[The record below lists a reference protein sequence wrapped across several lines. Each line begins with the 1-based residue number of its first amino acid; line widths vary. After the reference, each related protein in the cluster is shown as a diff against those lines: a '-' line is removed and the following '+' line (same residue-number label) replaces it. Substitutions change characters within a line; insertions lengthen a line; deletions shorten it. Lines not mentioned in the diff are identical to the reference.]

1 MYGGGGG
8 GGGGGVLQY
17 MSSAVHPVQG
27 VWPTPRRQANCCYG
41 TWYIVLAQ
49 EVRGEDHWVQGRCR
63 KRDTTILQR
72 YKYMNECTGIG
83 FPVES
88 TNRYMYIVVCVS

>member
-1 MYGGGGG
+1 
-8 GGGGGVLQY
+8 
-17 MSSAVHPVQG
+17 
-27 VWPTPRRQANCCYG
+27 
-41 TWYIVLAQ
+41 VLAQ